1 MNKLTKKI
9 ILAIFIFLISLYIIS
24 TKYFVSGWGN
34 SGNYGGNGD
43 AALASMAVNSPD
55 EYFNLDVGSYLI
67 NQNVTLNSDGTTA
80 YNHIGEYCIENR
92 TTSYS
97 GNTGIIKTVVDLFP
111 NDTIE
116 SYVENA
122 PKVTSSDPNIVII
135 FKRLAYFSMV
145 ANSKPEGRT
154 EGRPIAE
161 KENKVAINNVFI
173 KYMQTLKNSNVLYNG
188 FTNQGGFDYHY
199 ESIDPN
205 LKNYRARFV
214 FIFAPANQDQIIY
227 AAREEQGPPVYGNL
241 KIIKEDYDNAN
252 KRLPFVNFLIDGP
265 VYYECRADNN
275 GEIALDNLPVG
286 TYNIYEIENPNYGYS
301 LNINSDTPIL
311 RFDLVSG
318 DNTQVIK
325 NVKHTGNLRIIK
337 NDEDNPNLKL
347 ENVKF
352 KIQNKDT
359 GKWVKIDDST
369 ISYVD
374 TEEEALEYATDS
386 EGKIEIKDLLTGTYV
401 IKEIA
406 NDHYGYVGDGSN
418 IGKTWE
424 VVVNRSKTTETS
436 WSEITITNK
445 KQTGNLQIIK
455 KDIDSDSI
463 LNNFEFKIVNSDGKY
478 IIAKDSNGEVQTTVT
493 GSITL
498 GSMEYTTTDS
508 NATTFKTDEE
518 GKISIYNILQGTY
531 TINEVGVSN
540 APEKDYSYY
549 DVDENYIWWKV
560 SNDGGANWSTETSGN
575 ASITV
580 GKQESD
586 NTSSDTESNISDKVT
601 ILNRRKY
608 IDISGYVWEDILYN
622 DGKENLKNDL
632 SSDGEL
638 DSSDNKLANIKVTLY
653 NSSGTQMSTTTTDT
667 SGNYKFIKQEIDSL
681 IGAYIEFEYN
691 GMAYQC
697 VLPYNDNN
705 ISVSDSEKREEIIQ
719 SKGSKAVEINK
730 ISDTETIDLRE
741 EFNSKFETITNNNAK
756 STTGEDTE
764 LKYDYENHK
773 STLDYEI
780 VDSSKPSTGYT
791 GQTPPV
797 TNVADKY
804 IIASSTKTIY
814 NNEIFGETTESIRTS
829 GLDEIKNINFG
840 ICKREQPDLAATE
853 EIGDV
858 KIKLNGY
865 THTYNYPRK
874 NRGDSDYNE
883 DNFNVGVQFENKYVN
898 SSFTRTVYSSDVSYN
913 KQEGGETGKLKVYVT
928 YKISIGNY
936 NSDFESKVQ
945 EIVNYYDN
953 RYIIE
958 TDEEE
963 GIPIYTLDGN
973 SKNEIRY
980 TIDNNYA
987 SETVKTESGTDVYY
1001 KKVNILANQDIGSSP
1016 KDIYIRYRL
1025 NNDAINSILNGNVTL
1040 NSISEILSYSTY
1052 KNGKIYGGIDKN
1064 SNPGTTDPTDLD
1076 KERNGIAKYSFENDT
1091 GFAPSLRLILQ
1102 EGRVIKGTVWED
1114 KALESELAKSGYDKR
1129 RIGDGKY
1136 TTDENVVNN
1145 VNVELLNANDLSVVT
1160 LYQFNVA
1167 NKTDLRKRTAE
1178 MTTGDINA
1186 ECRGSG
1192 VGSNLE
1198 SQGDYEF
1205 SGVIPGKY
1213 VLRFTYGNTSVMYDT
1228 NGNKLGEIKD
1238 FGGIDAY
1245 KSTIYRGGTPHTT
1258 DQNDKTYWYWYR
1270 AETSKDSTENRL
1282 SDAKDKNGVKN
1293 TNGGTEEFDIIQ
1305 YRTTSKENLNYNQ
1318 IVNEEKQLEKIK
1330 AESHEFEMPIDYD
1343 INDKISDGTKE
1354 LKFIF
1359 DQMDFGIIE
1368 RPRQN
1373 LLVEKQIAYVELS
1386 LSNNNVII
1394 SGDPRVETLPGLQIL
1409 GNDIKIDLE
1418 SELTQKATLK
1428 VVYEIVVDN
1437 SNVEIDYNDPRYY
1450 DYYELTEG
1458 TRKEDVYKTVQ
1469 IKNLVDYVSNDL
1481 SIDIK
1486 NQPDWM
1492 DVEVIESESEPSA
1505 GKYALIKNENISEAA
1520 WKKAKTYNHIIAT
1533 SKFADLEP
1541 GQGKISVKLEASKT
1555 LYNTDDLTMDNEIEI
1570 NEYKERA
1577 ITNTTPG
1584 NYIPGLLQS
1593 IDEWLDV
1600 HEADDDAVNI
1610 TITPPYG
1617 ENRNYVQFIIIG
1629 TISLIILA
1637 TGVVLIKKI
1646 VLRD

>member
-1 MNKLTKKI
+1 MKLIKKI
-9 ILAIFIFLISLYIIS
+9 
-24 TKYFVSGWGN
+24 FVSFIIMIGIIIMSNLSKVEAVEYNWGDDISKLQVNDTIKIPHWHYVRNKRLLCIQQDNHWYQDSYNFTVKYIVTIEGKKAVCNGKEIEDNVNAKFAYILNCSSCDQYARTSFELPFKGEKELTEANEPRSYWPNVFVWDMLYEWRN
-34 SGNYGGNGD
+34 SVGKALGIPSALFQAGQSNTGISKIVRRSAAEYSNSLKTTSTTDNTNIDKISATQQYING
-43 AALASMAVNSPD
+43 V
-55 EYFNLDVGSYLI
+55 EYVKVGPFNWIFPNNLNNITII
-67 NQNVTLNSDGTTA
+67 NQNNDIV
-80 YNHIGEYCIENR
+80 
-92 TTSYS
+92 
-97 GNTGIIKTVVDLFP
+97 GI
-111 NDTIE
+111 
-116 SYVENA
+116 S
-122 PKVTSSDPNIVII
+122 KV
-135 FKRLAYFSMV
+135 
-145 ANSKPEGRT
+145 
-154 EGRPIAE
+154 
-161 KENKVAINNVFI
+161 INNDGNVININDVESGKNFYLCVPTNVTEI
-173 KYMQTLKNSNVLYNG
+173 KSYKAECGSGLLCAKIYLLESPTPGSQNLMIRDPYTKSLSIEKTINKKL
-188 FTNQGGFDYHY
+188 TGG
-199 ESIDPN
+199 
-205 LKNYRARFV
+205 
-214 FIFAPANQDQIIY
+214 
-227 AAREEQGPPVYGNL
+227 L
-241 KIIKEDYDNAN
+241 KIIKVDSDNTNIKLKDVTFTITGPSYSTGKDFKTNASGIIEL
-252 KRLPFVNFLIDGP
+252 KDLIPGSYS
-265 VYYECRADNN
+265 V
-275 GEIALDNLPVG
+275 
-286 TYNIYEIENPNYGYS
+286 IEKGNPNYGY
-301 LNINSDTPIL
+301 N
-311 RFDLVSG
+311 
-318 DNTQVIK
+318 VITEGNV
-325 NVKHTGNLRIIK
+325 NVKAG
-337 NDEDNPNLKL
+337 
-347 ENVKF
+347 
-352 KIQNKDT
+352 
-359 GKWVKIDDST
+359 ST
-369 ISYVD
+369 A
-374 TEEEALEYATDS
+374 E
-386 EGKIEIKDLLTGTYV
+386 K
-401 IKEIA
+401 
-406 NDHYGYVGDGSN
+406 
-418 IGKTWE
+418 
-424 VVVNRSKTTETS
+424 
-436 WSEITITNK
+436 TITNK

-455 KDIDSDSI
+455 KDKDSDSI
-463 LNNFEFKIVNSDGKY
+463 LNNFEFKIVNGDGKY

-531 TINEVGVSN
+531 TINEVGVPN

-560 SNDGGANWSTETSGN
+560 SNDGGANWNTETSGN

-580 GKQESD
+580 GRQESD
-586 NTSSDTESNISDKVT
+586 KTSSDTESNISDKVT

-622 DGKENLKNDL
+622 DGKENLRNDL

-1076 KERNGIAKYSFENDT
+1076 KERNEIAKYSFENDT

-1186 ECRGSG
+1186 ECRGSS